1 MIAAS
6 VVLLFG
12 GVIVFWYIAAYNGLV
27 SARNRAEQGWADVKV
42 ELKRRLNLVDNL
54 VETVQGYARHE
65 KETFSA
71 VVEARQQ
78 AASAASADQA
88 GAAEGLLT
96 RSLRGL
102 FAIAE
107 DYPDLKADGRFGDL
121 QAQLVE
127 IEDRIAHRRTIYN
140 QQAKDFRDRC
150 QTFPSA
156 VVANLHSF
164 EPLPFFD
171 LPDEQLTSP
180 PKVSFR

>member
-1 MIAAS
+1 MIAAG
-6 VVLLFG
+6 VVLLLG
-12 GVIVFWYIAAYNGLV
+12 GVIVLWYIVAYNGLV

-71 VVEARQQ
+71 VVQARQQ
-78 AASAASADQA
+78 AASAGTADQA

-102 FAIAE
+102 FAVAE
-107 DYPDLKADGRFGDL
+107 DYPDLKADGRFADL

-127 IEDRIAHRRTIYN
+127 IEDRIARSRTIYN
-140 QQAKDFRDRC
+140 QQAKDFRDCC

-156 VVANLHSF
+156 VVANIHSF
-164 EPLPFFD
+164 TPLPFFD